1 MAEEIDIPADDSP
14 LGERIYITEDIA
26 NRNAETLLSS
36 PTQSNRLFVLFTN
49 YVISRIIKVNNIP
62 DDVDRITG
70 SLTDL
75 TTLHDFIEQDTEN
88 YQFSTIKYKKYLQ
101 SFVNKIEN
109 SKLISTDNFSLIQ
122 KDGASFKVSS
132 STKDKFSL
140 KNSVTFFDEDADLDF
155 YDKTISEIMNINVAE
170 YPIRP
175 DKESEKYQ
183 NRDISRDGWLIT
195 RFDKDQPLYDI
206 EKLVKLFESSANL
219 CKIKKEGEN
228 ITLTIDTY
236 TYFDTLLKEAGYTGL
251 LGIKG
256 GQRNLSRAAAKKP
269 DGKSKD
275 GFKIVNGKKVK
286 IDGKD
291 YWYKIVNG
299 KKVKSTVPVLDK
311 DKIDDNKNGNFYITY
326 LGSENSVNV
335 VTGDGLFLNVQ
346 EDVPFSSRTF
356 GTVQQRRGEKDN
368 EYKERMENRN
378 LETDVTE
385 GVNNKVLSTGIFS
398 QQKEYSFGSKNEKQ
412 NRAEI
417 EKLRLHVNN
426 LTTGGSIGV
435 YAKSVLLNTGNSP
448 NNSDED
454 IDSLSNKSNS
464 TGLIDLLFTPKDH
477 IITVGKFIA
486 KYKIIKEPTGQKE
499 NDFYNYI
506 ATNSRSEKESKKRA
520 DAKLNITS
528 GAKDSKKQYY
538 LKLEEILNDLEQ
550 NSLEDFL
557 GGGEFPELF
566 FETLLEEINLP
577 TDNTE
582 IRLINLTS
590 TDVKEI
596 INVDDTLEDIQD
608 KLLDEDI
615 ESNSIIEDDEEVE
628 DDEDDEEIE
637 VVESEDKDDEDVES
651 IIEDNV
657 DDVYY
662 DKLQKIILTFITDA
676 KADLLNKDKAVSG
689 NVGKTRKIMVIEHQS
704 SKFEQLATLD
714 ATKGQR
720 GGISEDESNR
730 RLRSSSNSKSKTG
743 KKSEQVSRGGLK
755 HSIARTFKTL
765 KNSVENIK

>member
-275 GFKIVNGKKVK
+275 G
-286 IDGKD
+286 KD

-356 GTVQQRRGEKDN
+356 GTVQQRRGEKNN

-417 EKLRLHVNN
+417 EK
-426 LTTGGSIGV
+426 
-435 YAKSVLLNTGNSP
+435 
-448 NNSDED
+448 
-454 IDSLSNKSNS
+454 LSNKSNS

-528 GAKDSKKQYY
+528 GAKDRKKQYY